1 MTSAAAFAIVTSGG
15 ISSLRQTC
23 ARVEKLRD
31 CSDLRND
38 WRRPEEKSGAH
49 STFTSRKDLS
59 RNETAAREPLWNG
72 PQLNAAFV
80 AQVIGQVMADD
91 SVKPPASASAAY
103 RHHVAGPVSRVFDGA
118 A

>member
-15 ISSLRQTC
+15 ISSLRQNY
-23 ARVEKLRD
+23 ARVEKPRD

-38 WRRPEEKSGAH
+38 RRRPEEKSAAH
-49 STFTSRKDLS
+49 STFTSAKNLS
-59 RNETAAREPLWNG
+59 RNETAPREPLWNG
-72 PQLNAAFV
+72 PPLNAAFV

-91 SVKPPASASAAY
+91 GAKTPASASAAY